1 MTRFKL
7 ALCVLASASAMS
19 ACSDP
24 QASADVEASLRAAT
38 ASAIMETDVHA
49 IEVLNPQRSAAKW
62 TWQAK
67 AGDRV
72 YDCDSDDK
80 MRLPSCRQTS

>member
-7 ALCVLASASAMS
+7 ALCALVSASAMS
-19 ACSDP
+19 ACSDS
-24 QASADVEASLRAAT
+24 QESADVEASLRAAT
-38 ASAIMETDVHA
+38 ASTIMEADVHA